1 MSGLGKIVS
10 KIALPAVLGY
20 FTAGLG
26 APAAA
31 VSGAVTG
38 PGLAGLPG
46 AIHTAATSGL
56 SGMSAGMIGALK
68 GAALGVAS
76 TLLTPEMPEFDTARQ
91 AATPQVPGAP
101 TMPTPEMQVPDAGT
115 GGGTPATEADI
126 AKGSAAATKRRG
138 RLSTILSQSRLT
150 EPLGGEYGIETLG

>member
-1 MSGLGKIVS
+1 MSGLL
-10 KIALPAVLGY
+10 KIALPAAIGY

-31 VSGAVTG
+31 AAGAG
-38 PGLAGLPG
+38 AAGTQAG
-46 AIHTAATSGL
+46 VAATAGSFG
-56 SGMSAGMIGALK
+56 GMSAGMIGALK